1 MFKKFHLNKKN
12 IPNQV
17 GYFLLLVIS
26 PLVVLNL
33 ILLLFSLK
41 INNTFPSIIIL
52 IVLLCVIYF
61 LIYYADSKWWHSEF
75 FFFINKRSIQFV
87 LAIIPVTIAL
97 LNIGFTLDQKDE
109 EDKHNKKEIVQCV
122 KKHKNEN
129 KKSFSCEI
137 DKEKLNK
144 TSSSL
149 NTLSIFNLLLTASLG
164 ILLIIHNLFKKN
176 HDSIKEN
183 DEIKEYIKRYIKREI
198 AADQFT
204 INNPYEDEK
213 KYF

>member
-1 MFKKFHLNKKN
+1 ME
-12 IPNQV
+12 
-17 GYFLLLVIS
+17 
-26 PLVVLNL
+26 
-33 ILLLFSLK
+33 FSLK
-41 INNTFPSIIIL
+41 INKTFPSIIIL
-52 IVLLCVIYF
+52 IVLLCIFYF
-61 LIYYADSKWWHSEF
+61 AIYYADSKLGHSEF

-87 LAIIPVTIAL
+87 LAIIPVTLAL

-109 EDKHNKKEIVQCV
+109 EDKHNKKEIINCV
-122 KKHKNEN
+122 EKHKNEN

-149 NTLSIFNLLLTASLG
+149 NTLSIFNLLLTASFG

-176 HDSIKEN
+176 HDSIKE
-183 DEIKEYIKRYIKREI
+183 DEEIKEYIKRHIKREI

-204 INNPYEDEK
+204 INNPYEDVE